1 MKKYL
6 FVATVLFAL
15 SCKNNDS
22 KAKEQAT
29 ETKTTTA
36 SSSLYGKWKVV
47 GQTVNGE
54 ERGFGEGSVEFK
66 ENGEYIGYT
75 GGSLKFT
82 INGDSLILT
91 STDNKPVQNSKIVL
105 EEVNKGTLKLQTLIQ
120 DSLHIETV
128 FQKEN

>member
-6 FVATVLFAL
+6 FVATVLFTL

-22 KAKEQAT
+22 KAKEQST
-29 ETKTTTA
+29 ETKAATNT
-36 SSSLYGKWKVV
+36 LYGKWKVV
-47 GQTVNGE
+47 GQSINGE
-54 ERGFGEGSVEFK
+54 NRNFAEGVVQFK
-66 ENGEYIGYT
+66 ESGEFLGLT
-75 GGSLKFT
+75 GVVFKYT

>member
-6 FVATVLFAL
+6 FVATVLFTL

-22 KAKEQAT
+22 KAKEQST
-29 ETKTTTA
+29 ETKA
-36 SSSLYGKWKVV
+36 APRSLYGKWKVV
-47 GQTVNGE
+47 SQTVNGE

>member
-22 KAKEQAT
+22 KAKEQST
-29 ETKTTTA
+29 ETKAATNT
-36 SSSLYGKWKVV
+36 LYGKWKVV
-47 GQTVNGE
+47 GQSINGE
-54 ERGFGEGSVEFK
+54 NRNFAEGVVQFK
-66 ENGEYIGYT
+66 ESGEFLGLT
-75 GGSLKFT
+75 GVVFKYT

-91 STDNKPVQNSKIVL
+91 SEENKTTDKCKIL
-105 EEVNKGTLKLQTLIQ
+105 LSEVEKGSLKFQTLVQ